1 METKMRVIIPSRRKT
16 APVKTGLAIR
26 VDLASGARIGPGK
39 VRLLEEI
46 ARTGSISAAG
56 RSMTLGF
63 HQAWVLVDDM
73 NKAFGPVVATSIGG
87 SDGGGASLTKVGK
100 MLVAE
105 YRAIENA
112 AAAVSRKHIKALE
125 KEFLAR

>member
-1 METKMRVIIPSRRKT
+1 MPIIPSRRKT
-16 APVKTGLAIR
+16 APLKTGLAIR

-56 RSMTLGF
+56 RVMNLAF
-63 HQAWVLVDDM
+63 HNAWDLVNGM
-73 NKAFGPVVATSIGG
+73 NKTFGPVVETSIGG

-100 MLVAE
+100 TLVAE
-105 YRAIENA
+105 YRAIQDA
-112 AAAVSRKHIKALE
+112 AATASRKHLKALE
-125 KEFLAR
+125 RFRTR